1 MNNGNIEKFYFDFV
15 KNNGRMPTNEET
27 SVQLNLELEDIDA
40 FQNSLIEDFDSKVQS
55 FAVFSEKILIQL
67 THKAM
72 KGNVPAIREWLKM
85 VHKIEEQKQQQT
97 EVVITKVSFS
107 DAEKE

>member
-1 MNNGNIEKFYFDFV
+1 
-15 KNNGRMPTNEET
+15 
-27 SVQLNLELEDIDA
+27 
-40 FQNSLIEDFDSKVQS
+40 
-55 FAVFSEKILIQL
+55 
-67 THKAM
+67 M

>member
-40 FQNSLIEDFDSKVQS
+40 FQNSLIEDFDSKVQ
-55 FAVFSEKILIQL
+55 
-67 THKAM
+67 
-72 KGNVPAIREWLKM
+72 
-85 VHKIEEQKQQQT
+85 
-97 EVVITKVSFS
+97 
-107 DAEKE
+107 